1 MRRTVV
7 LLVLLAAVLLV
18 VADRVVT
25 PLTPVRAAGSALY
38 GTIENAAGS
47 AMRWVGGSSGGDRR
61 LRALEQENA
70 ALRADLLAARAQP
83 GAQAPGSARPGAQ
96 APGGAQAGALS
107 GRSDRLDLLAAAV
120 GRHRGVAAHVVGFGR
135 GQSVTVDAGLSAGVA
150 RDVTVLNADGLV
162 GRVTW
167 AGPSTATV
175 SLITDAASSV
185 GARMAGSGELGVVTG
200 LPGEGLLRLSL
211 FDPNAPL
218 RAGDEV
224 VTLGSAGARPYVAG
238 VPIGVVTAVES
249 AHGGATR
256 TALVRPAARLSA
268 LGLVAVI
275 VPAAVR

>member
-1 MRRTVV
+1 MRRTAV
-7 LLVLLAAVLLV
+7 LLVLLMGVLLV
-18 VADRVVT
+18 VVDRAVT
-25 PLTPVRAAGSALY
+25 PLTPVRVAGSALY
-38 GTIENAAGS
+38 GTIENATGS
-47 AMRWVGGSSGGDRR
+47 VTRSIGGWFGGGSPGGDQR
-61 LRALEQENA
+61 LRALERENA
-70 ALRADLLAARAQP
+70 TLRADLLAARAQP
-83 GAQAPGSARPGAQ
+83 GAQAA
-96 APGGAQAGALS
+96 GGAQADAKG
-107 GRSDRLDLLAAAV
+107 DRLDRLAAAV

-135 GQSVTVDAGLSAGVA
+135 GQSIAIDAGLSAGVA

-162 GRVTW
+162 GKVTW
-167 AGPSTATV
+167 AGPSTASV

-200 LPGEGLLRLSL
+200 VPGEGLLRLSL

-224 VTLGSAGARPYVAG
+224 VTLGSAGARPYVSG
-238 VPIGVVTAVES
+238 VPIGVVTAIES
-249 AHGGATR
+249 VPGAATR